1 MANLARDAV
10 RFITRKN
17 IEPDSGKLDLSILRY
32 FCSVLLCFV
41 LFSLYCVLL
50 SLCCVLLSLWFFC
63 HCFVLFPSPS
73 QITPFTTPVTHLV
86 LDISTAH
93 ERSRKTERKLRS
105 SSAQAESQCDVRPLR
120 AWENL
125 AQIRGHPNCTTS
137 KPSIAHPHPIFLG
150 CSQKDKGRGTPRGYG
165 DYHHGVSF
173 LLLWIFSYVQIL
185 AFPRVPGEA
194 GSKLSSGLYILTI
207 NLKWKP
213 PTEGRWAADLFIGL
227 EKPRMSQRTSLA
239 YSLNTTQTFSW
250 SQINPLIKGERVLKL
265 NSLMPEYND

>member
-1 MANLARDAV
+1 MLL
-10 RFITRKN
+10 
-17 IEPDSGKLDLSILRY
+17 DSSPGRTLSQTLESWI
-32 FCSVLLCFV
+32 CPSWGISVLFW
-41 LFSLYCVLL
+41 FALYCSHCIVF
-50 SLCCVLLSLWFFC
+50 CCRCVVFCCHCGFFC

-86 LDISTAH
+86 LDISTAR

-105 SSAQAESQCDVRPLR
+105 SSAQAESQCDVRHLR
-120 AWENL
+120 SWENL
-125 AQIRGHPNCTTS
+125 TQIRGQPNCTTS
-137 KPSIAHPHPIFLG
+137 KPSIAHPPPHLPGMFSERQRERHPG
-150 CSQKDKGRGTPRGYG
+150 GYG

-265 NSLMPEYND
+265 NSLMPE